1 MKTEKIPQTKHEFGK
16 WITAEGSVWNAP
28 IVKKRTCNVC
38 DAEEV
43 KNIYFL
49 LMVKCHVIA
58 DDIGV
63 DEKSLVCFHREE

>member
-1 MKTEKIPQTKHEFGK
+1 MIIAKGQANYE
-16 WITAEGSVWNAP
+16 SLS
-28 IVKKRTCNVC
+28 
-38 DAEEV
+38 EEV